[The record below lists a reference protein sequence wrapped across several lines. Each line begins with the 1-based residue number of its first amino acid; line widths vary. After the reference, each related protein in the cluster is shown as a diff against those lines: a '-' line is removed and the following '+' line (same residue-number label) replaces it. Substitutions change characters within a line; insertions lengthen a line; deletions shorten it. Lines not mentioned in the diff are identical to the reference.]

1 MKINHTNIHAKNII
15 LHENALD
22 GQKFKL
28 EPEYFKTITKLEEG
42 KYRLE
47 LSIEIKNKP
56 EKPFP
61 LDIIVDFETTYTF
74 NEFKDD
80 EELEHFLNVN
90 AIQMIFPFM
99 RAAINSVV
107 SAAMLP
113 PMVLPII
120 DVRQFK
126 NR

>member
-15 LHENALD
+15 LHDNGLD

-28 EPEYFKTITKLEEG
+28 EPEFFKIITKLEEG
-42 KYRLE
+42 KYQLE
-47 LSIEIKNKP
+47 LSIEIKNKID
-56 EKPFP
+56 KPFP
-61 LDIIVDFETTYTF
+61 LDIQIDFETIFTF
-74 NEFKDD
+74 KEYKNED
-80 EELEHFLNVN
+80 EIETFLNVN

-99 RAAINSVV
+99 RSAVNSVV

-113 PMVLPII
+113 PMVIPII